1 MLPAFD
7 FPSFCTFETL
17 KCSSWAFPLSSWFP
31 IIGARVNPLKPS
43 LLIYA
48 SYSSSSFPA
57 CTWSPSESKN
67 DALESNSGK
76 SFSVLSQPSLP
87 FKCPPDPI
95 WGSPAAKK
103 LKSPVPPVLKVLTSE
118 TVSPLENLYIYSVSG
133 SNPSKVTWLLEYPER
148 FVFSITVASRTV
160 ASLKSFFAFSFANS
174 NFPFSFVFAYHV
186 KFLSVT
192 SFPIVNIS
200 FVKIIFWSFRFTS
213 GCTSLSS
220 VEGVPLSTSGVTS
233 SDALLTSSLGV
244 TSFDASLTS
253 SFGVASFNWASS
265 SAASTTF
272 VLNLISLPSNPN
284 PNGENTETNISIA
297 KNKLN
302 LLFIIYLLFS

>member
-1 MLPAFD
+1 MSAIF
-7 FPSFCTFETL
+7 
-17 KCSSWAFPLSSWFP
+17 
-31 IIGARVNPLKPS
+31 
-43 LLIYA
+43 
-48 SYSSSSFPA
+48 
-57 CTWSPSESKN
+57 TWSPSESKN
-67 DALESNSGK
+67 DALGSNPGK
-76 SFSVLSQPSLP
+76 SFSVLSQPFSSSSSKP
-87 FKCPPDPI
+87 API
-95 WGSPAAKK
+95 WGSPTAKK
-103 LKSPVPPVLKVLTSE
+103 LKSPFPPVLKVLTSE
-118 TVSPLENLYIYSVSG
+118 NASPLENLYIYSVSG
-133 SNPSKVTWLLEYPER
+133 SNPSKVTWLLEYPGR

-160 ASLKSFFAFSFANS
+160 ASLKSFSAFSFANS

-186 KFLSVT
+186 KFLSVP

-200 FVKIIFWSFRFTS
+200 FVNLTS
-213 GCTSLSS
+213 SS
-220 VEGVPLSTSGVTS
+220 VEDVPLSISGVTS
-233 SDALLTSSLGV
+233 SDALLTSLGV

-253 SFGVASFNWASS
+253 SFGVPSFDWASS

>member
-1 MLPAFD
+1 MSDLF
-7 FPSFCTFETL
+7 
-17 KCSSWAFPLSSWFP
+17 
-31 IIGARVNPLKPS
+31 
-43 LLIYA
+43 
-48 SYSSSSFPA
+48 
-57 CTWSPSESKN
+57 TWSPSESKN
-67 DALESNSGK
+67 DALGSNSGK
-76 SFSVLSQPSLP
+76 SFSVLSQPFSSSSSKP
-87 FKCPPDPI
+87 API

-103 LKSPVPPVLKVLTSE
+103 LKSPVLPVLKVLTSE

-133 SNPSKVTWLLEYPER
+133 SNPSSVTELLEKPSL
-148 FVFSITVASRTV
+148 FVSSITVASRTV
-160 ASLKSFFAFSFANS
+160 ASLKSFSAFSFANS

-200 FVKIIFWSFRFTS
+200 FVKIIFWSFRSTS

-220 VEGVPLSTSGVTS
+220 VEGVSLSTS
-233 SDALLTSSLGV
+233 GV

>member
-1 MLPAFD
+1 MSAIF
-7 FPSFCTFETL
+7 
-17 KCSSWAFPLSSWFP
+17 
-31 IIGARVNPLKPS
+31 
-43 LLIYA
+43 
-48 SYSSSSFPA
+48 
-57 CTWSPSESKN
+57 TWSPSESKN
-67 DALESNSGK
+67 DALESNPGK
-76 SFSVLSQPSLP
+76 SFSVLSQPFSSSSSKP
-87 FKCPPDPI
+87 API

-103 LKSPVPPVLKVLTSE
+103 LKFPFPPVLKVLTSE
-118 TVSPLENLYIYSVSG
+118 NASPLENLYIYSVSG
-133 SNPSKVTWLLEYPER
+133 SNPSKVTWLLEYPGR
-148 FVFSITVASRTV
+148 FVFSITVASRTF
-160 ASLKSFFAFSFANS
+160 ASLKSFSAFSFANS

-186 KFLSVT
+186 KFLSVP

-200 FVKIIFWSFRFTS
+200 FVNLTS
-213 GCTSLSS
+213 SS
-220 VEGVPLSTSGVTS
+220 VEDVPLSTSGVTS
-233 SDALLTSSLGV
+233 SDALLSSSFGVASLDASLTSLGV

-253 SFGVASFNWASS
+253 SFGVPSFDWASS